1 MENQNPSL
9 KQIAVNYGLLLALVS
24 ILLMVTMYVTN
35 IEKNWIMSILSMAI
49 TIFLLFSAIK
59 AYRQGNGGFLKLSE
73 GLKVGLAT
81 AAIAGVVAG
90 FYAYLH
96 YSFIYPEYIDIILDE
111 AREGMSQAEGMTEE
125 QKEQAL
131 KFTEKFTTPFVMA
144 TISLIGSLFFG
155 FIISLFSGLI
165 LKRDNP
171 NEM

>member
-9 KQIAVNYGLLLALVS
+9 KQIAINYGLLLALVS
-24 ILLMVTMYVTN
+24 IVLLVIIYVTN
-35 IEKNWIMSILSMAI
+35 IEKNLVMSIVSMAL

-59 AYRQGNGGFLKLSE
+59 AYRQGNGGFLKLGE

-90 FYAYLH
+90 FYTYLH
-96 YSFIYPEYIDIILDE
+96 YSFVYPEYIDVILQE
-111 AREGMSQAEGMTEE
+111 AQEGMSKAEGMTEE

-131 KFTEKFTTPFVMA
+131 KFTEKFTTPFVMS
-144 TISLIGSLFFG
+144 TVSLIGNLFFG